1 MTEQGVVNDKVPERY
16 FILAQRRKGA
26 KKTPERGNRRTD
38 EQGLEQIC
46 EANNNRREWFIS
58 NVEVPEQYFFNH
70 ESTRINTNPERYIF
84 NH

>member
-38 EQGLEQIC
+38 EQGLEQC
-46 EANNNRREWFIS
+46 GK
-58 NVEVPEQYFFNH
+58 
-70 ESTRINTNPERYIF
+70 
-84 NH
+84 